1 MSALDSPRDFSVVQT
16 LQWSQKGFPPQCC
29 FLTHYRPLRGAVC
42 FLSQLSIRLLVLATG
57 KDRESLQSW
66 TDSPRIKFL
75 LETHGRKEQIESL
88 KKMEIDGAFALEIS
102 LCNSCLLCHPHLNQ
116 RPWSASHA
124 HSCQDLAC
132 PCLPSQHVPWM
143 VHGPMSVVGGVF
155 PSPVFPESDARKVSR
170 EIFCFPNQ
178 FLICFEADKD

>member
-1 MSALDSPRDFSVVQT
+1 MGQSTLNILPSAVLIFANVCLGFSMWFLRCSDTPVVTERIPPPVLFSHT
-16 LQWSQKGFPPQCC
+16 LQAIAWSCLFP
-29 FLTHYRPLRGAVC
+29 
-42 FLSQLSIRLLVLATG
+42 SQLSIRLLVLATG

-75 LETHGRKEQIESL
+75 LDTHGRKEQIESL

-102 LCNSCLLCHPHLNQ
+102 QCNRCLLCHPHLNQ

-132 PCLPSQHVPWM
+132 LCLPSQHVPWV
-143 VHGPMSVVGGVF
+143 VHGPMSVVGGSVPF
-155 PSPVFPESDARKVSR
+155 SSFSWEW
-170 EIFCFPNQ
+170 C
-178 FLICFEADKD
+178 